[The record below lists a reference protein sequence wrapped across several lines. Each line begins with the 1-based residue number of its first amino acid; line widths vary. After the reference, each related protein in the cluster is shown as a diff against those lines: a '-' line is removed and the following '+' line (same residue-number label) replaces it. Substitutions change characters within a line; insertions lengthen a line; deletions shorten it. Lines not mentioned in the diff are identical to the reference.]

1 MHPYVGRPHSEVC
14 AVRQG
19 ALSYFLMRP
28 QNLLAKIFPDRF
40 VLVLLAMVALAT
52 TLPVQGSA
60 APFASG
66 IATGAVVMLFFLH
79 GLRLPRK
86 DVLAALTHWRLNGAA
101 FLFCFAAMPLAGWIT
116 AHGFAAALP
125 PLITAGLI
133 YLSVMPSTVQ
143 SATTASSMAGG
154 NVAASVI
161 MAALLNLAGM
171 VISPLLFALLGA
183 GQSGFALSADM
194 VLRIM
199 GMLLLPFALGQI
211 LQRWLQSW
219 AQRNRI
225 WTVQLDRTAIAIA
238 VYVALS
244 GAVVAGLWRSLSAT
258 DAFYLAIALSI
269 LLVSSFGGAWMLGK
283 AAALPRP
290 DAISLLF
297 AGAQKSVAVGAPMAA
312 ILFTPATAGAILLP
326 LIAFHIAQLILSAWF
341 AAHLRQQTGIL
352 ATN

>member
-1 MHPYVGRPHSEVC
+1 LKGAAGFALHLV
-14 AVRQG
+14 AAQG
-19 ALSYFLMRP
+19 IAAHM
-28 QNLLAKIFPDRF
+28 LAKIFPDRF
-40 VLVLLAMVALAT
+40 VLILLATVLLATLFPVRGAAT
-52 TLPVQGSA
+52 PI
-60 APFASG
+60 ASG
-66 IATGAVVMLFFLH
+66 IATGAVVLLFFLH

-86 DVLAALTHWRLNGAA
+86 EVLAALTHWRLNGTA
-101 FLFCFAAMPLAGWIT
+101 FLFCFIAMPLAGWIT
-116 AHGFAAALP
+116 AQGFAPLLP
-125 PLITAGLI
+125 PLMTAGLI

-171 VISPLLFALLGA
+171 FLSPLLFALLGA

-211 LQRWLQSW
+211 LQRWLHGW
-219 AQRNRI
+219 AQRNRS

-244 GAVVAGLWRSLSAT
+244 GAVVAGLWRTLNPD
-258 DAFYLAIALSI
+258 DALYLAAALSI
-269 LLVSSFGGAWMLGK
+269 LLIFSFGGAWLCGK
-283 AAALPRP
+283 ASGLTRP

-312 ILFTPATAGAILLP
+312 ILFPPATAGAILLP
-326 LIAFHIAQLILSAWF
+326 LIAFHIAQLILSAWI
-341 AAHLRQQTGIL
+341 AAHLRQQSPVA